1 MRINRLDISNFRCF
15 EERSFAFHERFT
27 LLIGANATGKT
38 AILDALAVALGAA
51 LIRVPQATSGSI
63 HRRDVRRTYR
73 PTGETGYFVE
83 HYPARVGATGS
94 MAGSQVVW
102 TRELMSAK
110 SRTTRGGTRAIR
122 EAMSDL
128 VRRSDNDGDV
138 VLPYIGYYGT
148 SRLWL
153 EQRSSSVGV
162 HPAKRASRYVGYQ
175 HCLTPSSS
183 ARHLLARLKRLALIQ
198 ARWGRTLVTLQ
209 AVNQAIAH
217 CVEGA
222 VAAEYD
228 FEEDDIVVQFDNDR
242 FPFRSLSDGQR
253 NMAATAAD
261 IAMRCTQLNP
271 QLNELARQETP
282 GVVLIDEIDLH
293 LHPRWQRG
301 VIRDLRRTFPR
312 LQFIATSHSPFIVQ
326 SVSDGSVIN
335 LDTEDCTSESPGELS
350 IEDVAESIMGV
361 DQPQRSRRYREM
373 IEAAEQYYQVIEG
386 AAGETDPREVQELR
400 ERLDRLEEP
409 FSDNAEQLS
418 VGGAATTG

>member
-1 MRINRLDISNFRCF
+1 MRINRLDVSNFRCF

-138 VLPYIGYYGT
+138 VLPYI
-148 SRLWL
+148 
-153 EQRSSSVGV
+153 
-162 HPAKRASRYVGYQ
+162 
-175 HCLTPSSS
+175 
-183 ARHLLARLKRLALIQ
+183 
-198 ARWGRTLVTLQ
+198 
-209 AVNQAIAH
+209 
-217 CVEGA
+217 
-222 VAAEYD
+222 
-228 FEEDDIVVQFDNDR
+228 
-242 FPFRSLSDGQR
+242 
-253 NMAATAAD
+253 
-261 IAMRCTQLNP
+261 
-271 QLNELARQETP
+271 
-282 GVVLIDEIDLH
+282 
-293 LHPRWQRG
+293 
-301 VIRDLRRTFPR
+301 
-312 LQFIATSHSPFIVQ
+312 
-326 SVSDGSVIN
+326 
-335 LDTEDCTSESPGELS
+335 
-350 IEDVAESIMGV
+350 
-361 DQPQRSRRYREM
+361 
-373 IEAAEQYYQVIEG
+373 
-386 AAGETDPREVQELR
+386 
-400 ERLDRLEEP
+400 
-409 FSDNAEQLS
+409 AEQLS